1 MLRYGLSNFRAPR
14 PPPVKGNEPR
24 TLLHSFLDNANDP
37 TKEAHF
43 NLAVDLINDHSDG
56 FHDDLLADT
65 TLASMV
71 FSSNCNSVAAA

>member
-1 MLRYGLSNFRAPR
+1 
-14 PPPVKGNEPR
+14 
-24 TLLHSFLDNANDP
+24 LHSFLDNANDP